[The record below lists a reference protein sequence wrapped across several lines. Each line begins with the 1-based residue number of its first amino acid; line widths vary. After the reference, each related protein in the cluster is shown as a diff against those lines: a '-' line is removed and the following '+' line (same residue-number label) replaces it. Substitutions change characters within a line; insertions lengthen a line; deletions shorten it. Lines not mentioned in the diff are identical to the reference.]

1 MPFPLRLKRR
11 DVDDDAA
18 ARVGAFTQ
26 ANGQYITR
34 NAEIFDGAGQG
45 EGVRRNDAHVAV
57 DVDEAAGI
65 EVLRVD
71 DGRIDVGEHLE
82 MIGATHIV
90 AVARHA
96 VGDHT
101 AIVAA
106 AHLALDE
113 RLDHAVF
120 LRHAANPLVRFDAHG
135 GCPE

>member
-1 MPFPLRLKRR
+1 M
-11 DVDDDAA
+11 
-18 ARVGAFTQ
+18 
-26 ANGQYITR
+26 
-34 NAEIFDGAGQG
+34 
-45 EGVRRNDAHVAV
+45 

-106 AHLALDE
+106 THLALDE